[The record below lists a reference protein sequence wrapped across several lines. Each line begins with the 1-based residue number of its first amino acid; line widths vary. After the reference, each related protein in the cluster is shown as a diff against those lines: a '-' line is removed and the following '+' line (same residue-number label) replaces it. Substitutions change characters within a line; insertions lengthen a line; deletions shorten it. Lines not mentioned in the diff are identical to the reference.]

1 MNGEYNMFL
10 WISAGVCFIIIVVIS
25 IFNFFR
31 ISNLETETDNLQI
44 SLRNETNSNIQTMM
58 DEDYSNLQAEI
69 KEMKES
75 LQSNINSNVNYII
88 ESQKIVDSN
97 QNVMIDKNELD
108 IFNIGSNITHV
119 IEPQMLV
126 FDGQFKSL
134 EADIQSNDTEL
145 AQLSTHV
152 ASQII
157 LNDQFSNQNVELQ
170 TEINAILEK
179 DFGSKINTL
188 RTNLTANID
197 KNAQDITNMATL
209 IDNNY
214 TSLSNMDYTLLQSN
228 IELDRRLGELA
239 LSSEALATVTD
250 ALIK

>member
-31 ISNLETETDNLQI
+31 IANLETETDNLQI
-44 SLRNETNSNIQTMM
+44 SLRNETNSNMQTMM
-58 DEDYSNLQAEI
+58 DEDYSNLRT
-69 KEMKES
+69 KMNEMEDS
-75 LQSNINSNVNYII
+75 LQSNIKSNVNYII

-97 QNVMIDKNELD
+97 QNVLIDKNELD

-134 EADIQSNDTEL
+134 QANIESNDTEL
-145 AQLSTHV
+145 ANISTHV

-157 LNDQFSNQNVELQ
+157 LNDQFSNQNVSLQ
-170 TEINAILEK
+170 RSIDDILDK
-179 DFGSKINTL
+179 DFGGKINTL
-188 RTNLTANID
+188 RTDLEADIV
-197 KNAQDITNMATL
+197 KNAQDITNMGVL
-209 IDNNY
+209 IDDNY
-214 TSLSNMDYTLLQSN
+214 KTLSNMDYTLLQSN
-228 IELDRRLGELA
+228 ITMETRLNELA
-239 LSSEALATVTD
+239 LGAEGLAKITD
-250 ALIK
+250 ELVK